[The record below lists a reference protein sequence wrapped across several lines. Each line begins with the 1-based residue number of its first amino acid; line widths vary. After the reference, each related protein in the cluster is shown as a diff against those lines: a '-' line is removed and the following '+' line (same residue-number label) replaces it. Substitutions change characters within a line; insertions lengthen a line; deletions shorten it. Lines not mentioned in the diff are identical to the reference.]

1 MAIRITVSYSGYMAQ
16 NLAASLGMRGSSAA
30 SASGYR
36 LLHDGAWRP
45 FCIFTS
51 NRHAEQHNGSA
62 GSSSGDDRRDGEDH
76 NHPKHRSLV
85 GTGHSLLLTRACL
98 SSKSPPPSLAV
109 GLLSV
114 LAQGTGATPRIG
126 GAASL
131 SGSSSISLGF
141 NPTSFLPF
149 LQTSKWL
156 PCSDL
161 ATSSSSA
168 PRSPPR
174 APATSAPSPSSP
186 PRAPAP
192 SAPSKKA
199 LLGASA
205 GGASGPAAI
214 VRTRGAAMSRSN
226 WLSRWVSSCSDDTK
240 TAFAAVTVPLLYG
253 SSLAEPRS
261 IPTKSMYPTFDVGDR
276 ILAEKVSYIFREP
289 EILDIVIF
297 RAPPALQAFG
307 YSSADVFIKRVVAKG
322 GDYVEVRDGKLL
334 VNGVVQ
340 DEDFV
345 LEPHNYELEPVLVPE
360 GYVFVLGDNRNNS
373 VDSHN
378 WGPLPVRN
386 IVGRSILRYWPPS
399 KINDTIYQPDAAH
412 YAVPS

>member
-1 MAIRITVSYSGYMAQ
+1 MAIRITVSYSGYVAQ
-16 NLAASLGMRGSSAA
+16 NIAASLGHRLSSA
-30 SASGYR
+30 SASATGGR
-36 LLHDGAWRP
+36 LLHDSAWRP

-51 NRHAEQHNGSA
+51 TRQPEQHHSGGSV
-62 GSSSGDDRRDGEDH
+62 GDRHDGGDR
-76 NHPKHRSLV
+76 NHPKPQAIAA
-85 GTGHSLLLTRACL
+85 GAHSLLLTRACL

-114 LAQGTGATPRIG
+114 LTQGTGPTAGITVS
-126 GAASL
+126 AASL

-149 LQTSKWL
+149 LQTAKWL

-168 PRSPPR
+168 P
-174 APATSAPSPSSP
+174 SSP
-186 PRAPAP
+186 PRASAP
-192 SAPSKKA
+192 SPPSKKA
-199 LLGASA
+199 LIGGPSSSA
-205 GGASGPAAI
+205 GASGPAGIA
-214 VRTRGAAMSRSN
+214 TSRGASAAMSRSN
-226 WLSRWVSSCSDDTK
+226 WLSRWMSSCSDETK

-261 IPTKSMYPTFDVGDR
+261 IPSMSMYPTFDIGDR

-297 RAPPALQAFG
+297 RAPPVLQAYG
-307 YSSADVFIKRVVAKG
+307 YSSGDVFIKRVVAKG
-322 GDYVEVRDGKLL
+322 GDYVEVCDGKLL

-345 LEPHNYELEPVLVPE
+345 LEPHNYELEPLLVPE
-360 GYVFVLGDNRNNS
+360 GHVFVLGDNRNNS
-373 VDSHN
+373 FDSHI

-386 IVGRSILRYWPPS
+386 IVGRSLFRYWPPS
-399 KINDTIYQPDAAH
+399 KITDTIHDYEPDAALH
-412 YAVPS
+412 THTVLS

>member
-1 MAIRITVSYSGYMAQ
+1 MAIRITVSYSGYVAQ
-16 NLAASLGMRGSSAA
+16 NLAASLGHRVSSA
-30 SASGYR
+30 SASGSR
-36 LLHDGAWRP
+36 LIHDGAWRP

-51 NRHAEQHNGSA
+51 TRQHEQHHGS
-62 GSSSGDDRRDGEDH
+62 GSGSDRHEGGEH
-76 NHPKHRSLV
+76 NHPKPQAV
-85 GTGHSLLLTRACL
+85 AAGAHSLLLTRACL

-114 LAQGTGATPRIG
+114 LAQRTGLTAGTTGS
-126 GAASL
+126 AASL
-131 SGSSSISLGF
+131 SGSSPISLGF

-161 ATSSSSA
+161 ATSSS
-168 PRSPPR
+168 
-174 APATSAPSPSSP
+174 PAPSSP
-186 PRAPAP
+186 PRSLAP

-199 LLGASA
+199 LIGGASA
-205 GGASGPAAI
+205 AAGASGSAEIA
-214 VRTRGAAMSRSN
+214 TGRGASAAMNRSN
-226 WLSRWVSSCSDDTK
+226 WLSRWVSSCSDDAK

-253 SSLAEPRS
+253 SSLAVPRS
-261 IPTKSMYPTFDVGDR
+261 IPSKSMYPTFDIGDR

-297 RAPPALQAFG
+297 RAPLALQAYG
-307 YSSADVFIKRVVAKG
+307 YSSGDVFIKRIVAKG
-322 GDYVEVRDGKLL
+322 GDYVEVRDGNLL
-334 VNGVVQ
+334 VNGIVQ

-345 LEPHNYELEPVLVPE
+345 LEPHNYELEPLLVPE
-360 GYVFVLGDNRNNS
+360 GHVFVMGDNRNNS
-373 VDSHN
+373 FDSRN

-399 KINDTIYQPDAAH
+399 KITDTIYEPDAARF
-412 YAVPS
+412 AVPS

>member
-1 MAIRITVSYSGYMAQ
+1 MAIRITVSYSGYVAQ
-16 NLAASLGMRGSSAA
+16 NLAASLGHRLSSA
-30 SASGYR
+30 SASASATGGR

-51 NRHAEQHNGSA
+51 TRQPEQHHSGGGGS
-62 GSSSGDDRRDGEDH
+62 DRHDGGDH
-76 NHPKHRSLV
+76 NHPKPQAIAA
-85 GTGHSLLLTRACL
+85 GAHSLLLTRACL

-114 LAQGTGATPRIG
+114 LTQGTGPTAGITG
-126 GAASL
+126 SAASL

-161 ATSSSSA
+161 ATSSSS
-168 PRSPPR
+168 
-174 APATSAPSPSSP
+174 SAPSSP
-186 PRAPAP
+186 PRSLPP
-192 SAPSKKA
+192 SPPSKKA
-199 LLGASA
+199 LIG
-205 GGASGPAAI
+205 GGASSVAGSSVPAGIA
-214 VRTRGAAMSRSN
+214 TSSGASAAMSRSN
-226 WLSRWVSSCSDDTK
+226 WLSRWMSSCSDDAK
-240 TAFAAVTVPLLYG
+240 TALAAVTVPLLYG

-261 IPTKSMYPTFDVGDR
+261 IPSKSMYPTFDIGDR

-289 EILDIVIF
+289 EISDIVIF
-297 RAPPALQAFG
+297 RAPPALQAYG
-307 YSSADVFIKRVVAKG
+307 YSSGDVFIKRVVAKG

-340 DEDFV
+340 YEDFV

-360 GYVFVLGDNRNNS
+360 GFVFVLGDNRNNS
-373 VDSHN
+373 FDSHI

-386 IVGRSILRYWPPS
+386 IVGRSLLRYWPPS
-399 KINDTIYQPDAAH
+399 KITDTIHDYEPDAAGH
-412 YAVPS
+412 MVLS

>member
-16 NLAASLGMRGSSAA
+16 SLATSLGLRGA
-30 SASGYR
+30 SASAGGYR

-51 NRHAEQHNGSA
+51 SRQAEPHSGGGGGGS
-62 GSSSGDDRRDGEDH
+62 GSDRREGGGDH
-76 NHPKHRSLV
+76 NHPKPLDLAAR
-85 GTGHSLLLTRACL
+85 GHSLLLTRACL

-114 LAQGTGATPRIG
+114 LSQGPAPTAGIT

-131 SGSSSISLGF
+131 AGSSPISLGF
-141 NPTSFLPF
+141 NPSSFLPF

-168 PRSPPR
+168 P
-174 APATSAPSPSSP
+174 SSP

-192 SAPSKKA
+192 SPPSKKA
-199 LLGASA
+199 LIGGA
-205 GGASGPAAI
+205 GASGPAAI
-214 VRTRGAAMSRSN
+214 VRNSGASAAMGKSN
-226 WLSRWVSSCSDDTK
+226 WLSRWMSSCSDDAK

-261 IPTKSMYPTFDVGDR
+261 IPSKSMYPTFDVGDR
-276 ILAEKVSYIFREP
+276 ILAEKVSYVFREP

-297 RAPPALQAFG
+297 RAPPGLQALG
-307 YSSADVFIKRVVAKG
+307 YSSGDVFIKRVVAKA

-340 DEDFV
+340 DEEFV
-345 LEPHNYELEPVLVPE
+345 LEPHNYEMEPLLVPE

-373 VDSHN
+373 FDSHN

-386 IVGRSILRYWPPS
+386 IIGRSVLRYWPPS
-399 KINDTIYQPDAAH
+399 KITDTIYEPDAAR

>member
-1 MAIRITVSYSGYMAQ
+1 MAIRITVSYSGYVAQ
-16 NLAASLGMRGSSAA
+16 NLAASLGHRFSSA
-30 SASGYR
+30 SAFATGSR
-36 LLHDGAWRP
+36 LVHDGAWRP

-51 NRHAEQHNGSA
+51 ARQPEQHHSRGS
-62 GSSSGDDRRDGEDH
+62 GSDRHDGGDH
-76 NHPKHRSLV
+76 NHPKPQAIAA
-85 GTGHSLLLTRACL
+85 GAHSLLLTRACL
-98 SSKSPPPSLAV
+98 TSKSPPPSLAV

-114 LAQGTGATPRIG
+114 LTQGIGPAAGITGS
-126 GAASL
+126 AASL

-168 PRSPPR
+168 P
-174 APATSAPSPSSP
+174 SSP
-186 PRAPAP
+186 PH
-192 SAPSKKA
+192 PSKKA
-199 LLGASA
+199 LI
-205 GGASGPAAI
+205 GGASSSAGSSGPAGIA
-214 VRTRGAAMSRSN
+214 TSSGASAAMSRSN
-226 WLSRWVSSCSDDTK
+226 WLSRWMSSCSDDAK

-261 IPTKSMYPTFDVGDR
+261 IPSKSMYPTFDVGDR

-297 RAPPALQAFG
+297 RAPPALQAYG
-307 YSSADVFIKRVVAKG
+307 YSSGDVFIKRVVAKG

-334 VNGVVQ
+334 LNGVVQ

-345 LEPHNYELEPVLVPE
+345 LEPHNYELGPVLVPE

-373 VDSHN
+373 FDSHI

-386 IVGRSILRYWPPS
+386 IVGRSLLRYWPPS
-399 KINDTIYQPDAAH
+399 KITDTIHEYEPDAARH
-412 YAVPS
+412 AVPS

>member
-1 MAIRITVSYSGYMAQ
+1 MAIRITVSYSGYVAQ
-16 NLAASLGMRGSSAA
+16 NIAASLGHRISSA
-30 SASGYR
+30 SASATGGR

-51 NRHAEQHNGSA
+51 TRQPEQHRSGGGGGS
-62 GSSSGDDRRDGEDH
+62 DRHDGGDH
-76 NHPKHRSLV
+76 NHPKPQAIAA
-85 GTGHSLLLTRACL
+85 GAHSLLLTRACL

-114 LAQGTGATPRIG
+114 LTRGTGPTAGITG
-126 GAASL
+126 SAASL

-161 ATSSSSA
+161 STSSSSSA
-168 PRSPPR
+168 P
-174 APATSAPSPSSP
+174 SSP
-186 PRAPAP
+186 PRSLAP
-192 SAPSKKA
+192 SPPSKQA
-199 LLGASA
+199 LI
-205 GGASGPAAI
+205 GGASSSAGSSVPAGIA
-214 VRTRGAAMSRSN
+214 TSSGASAAMSRSN
-226 WLSRWVSSCSDDTK
+226 WLSRWMSSCSDDAK

-261 IPTKSMYPTFDVGDR
+261 IPSKSMYPTFDIGDR

-289 EILDIVIF
+289 EISDIVIF
-297 RAPPALQAFG
+297 RAPAALQAYG
-307 YSSADVFIKRVVAKG
+307 YSSGDVFIKRVVAKG

-334 VNGVVQ
+334 VNGVAQ

-373 VDSHN
+373 FDSHI

-386 IVGRSILRYWPPS
+386 IVGRSLLRYWPPS
-399 KINDTIYQPDAAH
+399 KITDTIHDYEPDAAGH
-412 YAVPS
+412 MVLS

>member
-1 MAIRITVSYSGYMAQ
+1 MAIRITVSYSGYVAQ
-16 NLAASLGMRGSSAA
+16 NLAASLGHRFSSA
-30 SASGYR
+30 SASGSR

-51 NRHAEQHNGSA
+51 TRQPEQHRGS
-62 GSSSGDDRRDGEDH
+62 GSDRHDGGDY
-76 NHPKHRSLV
+76 NHPKPQAIAA
-85 GTGHSLLLTRACL
+85 GAHSLLLTRACL

-114 LAQGTGATPRIG
+114 LAQRTGPTPGTTGS
-126 GAASL
+126 AASL
-131 SGSSSISLGF
+131 SVSSPISLGF

-149 LQTSKWL
+149 LQTARWL

-168 PRSPPR
+168 
-174 APATSAPSPSSP
+174 ASSP
-186 PRAPAP
+186 PRSLAP
-192 SAPSKKA
+192 SAPPKKA
-199 LLGASA
+199 LIGASA
-205 GGASGPAAI
+205 GSTGIATSSGA
-214 VRTRGAAMSRSN
+214 GAAMSRSN
-226 WLSRWVSSCSDDTK
+226 WLSRWVSSCSDDAK

-253 SSLAEPRS
+253 SSLAEPKS
-261 IPTKSMYPTFDVGDR
+261 IPSKSMYPTFDVGDR
-276 ILAEKVSYIFREP
+276 ILAEKVSYIFRDP
-289 EILDIVIF
+289 EISDIVIF
-297 RAPPALQAFG
+297 RAPPGLQVYG
-307 YSSADVFIKRVVAKG
+307 YSSGDVFIKRVVAKG
-322 GDYVEVRDGKLL
+322 GDYVEVRDGKLF

-345 LEPHNYELEPVLVPE
+345 LEPHNYEMEPVLVPE

-373 VDSHN
+373 FDSHN

-399 KINDTIYQPDAAH
+399 KINDTIYEPDASRL
-412 YAVPS
+412 AVPSS

>member
-1 MAIRITVSYSGYMAQ
+1 MAIRITVSYSGYVAQ
-16 NLAASLGMRGSSAA
+16 NIAASLGHRISSA
-30 SASGYR
+30 SASATGGR

-51 NRHAEQHNGSA
+51 TRQPEQHRSGGGGGS
-62 GSSSGDDRRDGEDH
+62 DRHDGGDH
-76 NHPKHRSLV
+76 NHPKPQAIAA
-85 GTGHSLLLTRACL
+85 GAHSLLLTRACL

-114 LAQGTGATPRIG
+114 LTRGTGPTAGITG
-126 GAASL
+126 SAASL

-161 ATSSSSA
+161 STSSSSSA
-168 PRSPPR
+168 P
-174 APATSAPSPSSP
+174 SSP
-186 PRAPAP
+186 PR
-192 SAPSKKA
+192 SQA
-199 LLGASA
+199 LI
-205 GGASGPAAI
+205 GGASSSAGSSVPAGIA
-214 VRTRGAAMSRSN
+214 TSSGASAAMSRSN
-226 WLSRWVSSCSDDTK
+226 WLSRWMSSCSDDAK

-261 IPTKSMYPTFDVGDR
+261 IPSKSMYPTFDIGDR

-289 EILDIVIF
+289 EISDIVIF
-297 RAPPALQAFG
+297 RAPAALQAYG
-307 YSSADVFIKRVVAKG
+307 YSSGDVFIKRVVAKG
-322 GDYVEVRDGKLL
+322 GGYVEVRDGKLL
-334 VNGVVQ
+334 VNGVAQ

-373 VDSHN
+373 FDSHI

-386 IVGRSILRYWPPS
+386 IVGRSLLRYWPPS
-399 KINDTIYQPDAAH
+399 KITDTIHDYEPDAAGH
-412 YAVPS
+412 MVLS